1 MGKSMSVS
9 KLAVSLIAAL
19 VVAGGASAP
28 ARANIV
34 YTFGNFSGGATS
46 GSLTLNLPDLT
57 AASNLSGSIAPYLV
71 SLTFTENG
79 QTFTI
84 TPLNLAANS
93 QIGTNAAGSGGAGV
107 INTLTAE
114 QNFASPTPTLEIFT
128 STWQVHTGL
137 DGGTIAQG
145 SFSIVEPGVVTA
157 VPEPSTWAMML
168 LGFLGLGFMA
178 YRRKGARPQ
187 LRLA

>member
-9 KLAVSLIAAL
+9 KLAVSFIAAL
-19 VVAGGASAP
+19 VVAGGASVP

-46 GSLTLNLPDLT
+46 GSLTLNLPNLT

-71 SLTFTENG
+71 NLTFIENG

-93 QIGTNAAGSGGAGV
+93 LIGTNAAGSGGAGV
-107 INTLTAE
+107 INTLTVE
-114 QNFASPTPTLEIFT
+114 QNFSQPTPTLEIFT
-128 STWQVHTGL
+128 NSWQVHSGL
-137 DGGTIAQG
+137 NGGTLASG
-145 SFSIVEPGVVTA
+145 SFSIGAPVVTA
-157 VPEPSTWAMML
+157 VPEASTWAMML
-168 LGFLGLGFMA
+168 LGFLGLGFVA

>member
-9 KLAVSLIAAL
+9 KLAVSFIAAL
-19 VVAGGASAP
+19 LVAGSASVP

-34 YTFGNFSGGATS
+34 YTFSNFTGGATS

-57 AASNLSGSIAPYLV
+57 AASNLGGSIAPYLV
-71 SLTFTENG
+71 SLSFTENG

-137 DGGTIAQG
+137 NGGTIAQG
-145 SFSIVEPGVVTA
+145 SFSIVEPPVVTA
-157 VPEPSTWAMML
+157 VPEPSAWAMML
-168 LGFLGLGFMA
+168 LGFLGLGFVA
-178 YRRKGARPQ
+178 YRRKSVRPQ